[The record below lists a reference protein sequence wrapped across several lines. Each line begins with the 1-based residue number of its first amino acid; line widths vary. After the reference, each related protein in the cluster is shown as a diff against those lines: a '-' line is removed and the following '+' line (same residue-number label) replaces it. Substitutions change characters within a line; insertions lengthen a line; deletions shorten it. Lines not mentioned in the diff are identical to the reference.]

1 MSSAITMALRMVFSH
16 RNYVAIYLLMALI
29 LALAYYY
36 LFTYSSVL
44 FNYVPSINMY
54 LILITA
60 LSVVMGAL
68 VSLNLLLLIYDLR
81 IRSMSKGLVGIT
93 IGSVSSTIVST
104 TMCCTSIIP
113 TLVSL
118 VSSQAFLITGKIG
131 GFIATISPLLIALSL
146 GLLVLGLYEGS
157 KRIAGNCCVVK

>member
-1 MSSAITMALRMVFSH
+1 MSSAITMALRMMFSH
-16 RNYVAIYLLMALI
+16 RNYAAIYLLMTLT

-44 FNYVPSINMY
+44 FNYVLSMSVYSIFK
-54 LILITA
+54 A
-60 LSVVMGAL
+60 SLSVVMGAL

-93 IGSVSSTIVST
+93 IGSVSSAIVST
-104 TMCCTSIIP
+104 TMCCTPVVP

-157 KRIAGNCCVVK
+157 KRIAGNCCAAR